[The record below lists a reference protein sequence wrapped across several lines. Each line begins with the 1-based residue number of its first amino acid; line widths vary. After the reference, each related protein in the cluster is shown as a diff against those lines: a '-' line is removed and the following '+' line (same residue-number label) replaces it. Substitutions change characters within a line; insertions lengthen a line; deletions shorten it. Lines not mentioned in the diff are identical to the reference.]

1 MTSQAASGEKILHET
16 NLWLFECWD
25 HVNIMT
31 PIRLAEGKYQ
41 TGKDEQK
48 CISKPKE
55 PSEVSKNNEEKLQ
68 LNKANRKI
76 PQKT

>member
-1 MTSQAASGEKILHET
+1 
-16 NLWLFECWD
+16 
-25 HVNIMT
+25 MT

>member
-1 MTSQAASGEKILHET
+1 
-16 NLWLFECWD
+16 
-25 HVNIMT
+25 MT

-76 PQKT
+76 PQKTQLQKHQKLSSDTEAYPESSETTKQN

>member
-1 MTSQAASGEKILHET
+1 
-16 NLWLFECWD
+16 
-25 HVNIMT
+25 MT
-31 PIRLAEGKYQ
+31 PIRLAEGEYQ

-76 PQKT
+76 SYRNTKNCPQIQKHIQRVQKQPNKTKGDFK